1 MPLPEF
7 DLTGKVAIVTG
18 GGRGIGKGIA
28 LALAEA
34 GARVTIAGR
43 TESKLLETESEIQAV
58 GSSALSVVANVT
70 CDEDIASLVDRTVE
84 TFGGID
90 ILVNNAGVAVVKPLV
105 PIPGFAP
112 RAEGLS
118 PEFFQPTSNE
128 EWSYVLESNLTSAF
142 RCIRAA
148 APHML
153 EKKWGR
159 IINISSV
166 EGMRGVQMH
175 SLYSASK
182 AAMSGLTRSLALEW
196 ARSGITVNT
205 IAPGAFH
212 TEMMAPEFEN
222 EELRKRLLR
231 SIPMRRGGELREV
244 GLLAVYLASEAAA
257 YVTGQTIAIDG
268 GLTSSMGR

>member
-1 MPLPEF
+1 M
-7 DLTGKVAIVTG
+7 
-18 GGRGIGKGIA
+18 
-28 LALAEA
+28 ALAEA
-34 GARVTIAGR
+34 GARVAIAGR
-43 TESKLLETESEIQAV
+43 TESKLQETESEIKAA
-58 GSSALSVVANVT
+58 GGHALSVVTDVT
-70 CDEDIASLVDRTVE
+70 RDEDIASLVDRTVE
-84 TFGGID
+84 TFGSLD

-112 RAEGLS
+112 KAEGLP

-128 EWSYVLESNLTSAF
+128 EWSYVLDSNLTSAF

-153 EKKWGR
+153 DKRWGR

-175 SLYSASK
+175 SLYSTSK

-196 ARSGITVNT
+196 ARNGITVNT

>member
-1 MPLPEF
+1 MSLPAF
-7 DLTGKVAIVTG
+7 DLSGKTAIVTG
-18 GGRGIGKGIA
+18 GGRGIGKGIS

-34 GARVTIAGR
+34 GANVALAGR
-43 TESKLLETESEIQAV
+43 TEAKLQETASEV
-58 GSSALSVVANVT
+58 REMGRTALPIVADVTSDEDVVAMIN
-70 CDEDIASLVDRTVE
+70 RTAE
-84 TFGGID
+84 TFGTVD
-90 ILVNNAGVAVVKPLV
+90 ILVNNAGVAIVKPLV

-112 RAEGLS
+112 KAEGLA
-118 PEFFQPTSNE
+118 PEFFQPTSDD
-128 EWSYVLESNLTSAF
+128 EWRYVLDSNLTSAF
-142 RCIRAA
+142 RCTRAA
-148 APHML
+148 APFML
-153 EKKWGR
+153 EQKWGR

-166 EGMRGVQMH
+166 EGLRGVQMH
-175 SLYSASK
+175 TLYSTSK
-182 AAMSGLTRSLALEW
+182 AAMEGFTKSLALEW

-231 SIPMRRGGELREV
+231 TIPMRRGGELREV

-257 YVTGQTIAIDG
+257 YITGQTIAIDG

>member
-1 MPLPEF
+1 MSLADF
-7 DLTGKVAIVTG
+7 DLSGKTAIVTG

-34 GARVTIAGR
+34 GANVAIAGR
-43 TESKLLETESEIQAV
+43 TESKLLETSEEIRAV
-58 GSSALSVVANVT
+58 GARALPAIADVNSNDDVT
-70 CDEDIASLVDRTVE
+70 SLVEQTVE
-84 TFGGID
+84 TFGKID
-90 ILVNNAGVAVVKPLV
+90 ILVNNAGVAIVKPLV

-112 RAEGLS
+112 SAEGL
-118 PEFFQPTSNE
+118 PPTFFHPTSDE
-128 EWSYVLESNLTSAF
+128 EWRYVLDSNLTSAF
-142 RCIRAA
+142 RCTRAV

-153 EKKWGR
+153 EHKWGR

-166 EGMRGVQMH
+166 EGLRGVQMH
-175 SLYSASK
+175 SLYSTSK
-182 AAMSGLTRSLALEW
+182 AAMEGLTKSLALEW
-196 ARSGITVNT
+196 ARNGITVNT

-244 GLLAVYLASEAAA
+244 GLLTVYLASEAAA

>member
-1 MPLPEF
+1 MSLPEF
-7 DLTGKVAIVTG
+7 DLNGKTAIVTG

-28 LALAEA
+28 LAMAEA
-34 GARVTIAGR
+34 GAEVVIAGR
-43 TESKLLETESEIQAV
+43 TEPKLLETSSEIEAAGGKCLPIVTDVTRDQDVAV
-58 GSSALSVVANVT
+58 LVRRALEA
-70 CDEDIASLVDRTVE
+70 
-84 TFGGID
+84 FGKID
-90 ILVNNAGVAVVKPLV
+90 ILVNNAGVAIVKPLV

-112 RAEGLS
+112 KAEGLA
-118 PEFFQPTSNE
+118 PEFFQPTSDE
-128 EWSYVLESNLTSAF
+128 EWHYVLDSNLTSAF
-142 RCIRAA
+142 RCTRAV

-153 EKKWGR
+153 KRKWGR

-166 EGMRGVQMH
+166 EGLRGVQMH
-175 SLYSASK
+175 SLYSTSK
-182 AAMSGLTRSLALEW
+182 AAMAGLTKSLALEW
-196 ARSGITVNT
+196 ARSGITVNV

-231 SIPMRRGGELREV
+231 SIPMRRGGDVREV

>member
-1 MPLPEF
+1 MSLPEF

-28 LALAEA
+28 LALSEA
-34 GARVTIAGR
+34 GARVAIAGR
-43 TESKLLETESEIQAV
+43 TESKLLETQAEIQAL
-58 GSSALSVVANVT
+58 GADALPVVTDVT
-70 CDEDIASLVDRTVE
+70 SDEDIDALVHRTVDS
-84 TFGGID
+84 FGGID

-112 RAEGLS
+112 NAEGLP

-128 EWSYVLESNLTSAF
+128 EWSYVLDSNLTSAF
-142 RCIRAA
+142 RCIRAV

-153 EKKWGR
+153 EMKWGR

-175 SLYSASK
+175 SLYSTSK
-182 AAMSGLTRSLALEW
+182 AAMSGLTKSLALEW
-196 ARSGITVNT
+196 ARSNITVNT

-244 GLLAVYLASEAAA
+244 GLLAVYLASQAAA

>member
-1 MPLPEF
+1 
-7 DLTGKVAIVTG
+7 
-18 GGRGIGKGIA
+18 
-28 LALAEA
+28 
-34 GARVTIAGR
+34 
-43 TESKLLETESEIQAV
+43 
-58 GSSALSVVANVT
+58 
-70 CDEDIASLVDRTVE
+70 
-84 TFGGID
+84 
-90 ILVNNAGVAVVKPLV
+90 
-105 PIPGFAP
+105 
-112 RAEGLS
+112 
-118 PEFFQPTSNE
+118 
-128 EWSYVLESNLTSAF
+128 
-142 RCIRAA
+142 
-148 APHML
+148 ML
-153 EKKWGR
+153 GQKWGR

-175 SLYSASK
+175 SLYSTSK
-182 AAMSGLTRSLALEW
+182 AAMEGLTKSLALEW

>member
-34 GARVTIAGR
+34 GARVAIAGR

-58 GSSALSVVANVT
+58 GGSALSVVTDVT
-70 CDEDIASLVDRTVE
+70 RDDDIAFLVGRIVE
-84 TFGGID
+84 TFGSID

-112 RAEGLS
+112 RAEGLP
-118 PEFFQPTSNE
+118 PEFFRPTSNE
-128 EWSYVLESNLTSAF
+128 EWSYVLDSNLTSAF

-153 EKKWGR
+153 DKRWGR

-196 ARSGITVNT
+196 ARNGITVNT

>member
-1 MPLPEF
+1 MPLPEL

-28 LALAEA
+28 LALSEA
-34 GARVTIAGR
+34 GARVAIAGR
-43 TESKLLETESEIQAV
+43 TETKLLETHTEIQAL
-58 GSSALSVVANVT
+58 GGDALPVVTDVT
-70 CDEDIASLVDRTVE
+70 LDEDIDYLVSRTVE
-84 TFGGID
+84 TFGSID

-112 RAEGLS
+112 RAEGIP
-118 PEFFQPTSNE
+118 PEFFQPTSNK
-128 EWSYVLESNLTSAF
+128 EWRYVLDSNLTSAF

-153 EKKWGR
+153 ERKWGR

-175 SLYSASK
+175 SLYSTSK
-182 AAMSGLTRSLALEW
+182 AAMSGLTKSLALEW
-196 ARSGITVNT
+196 ARNGITVNT